1 MSDTDSGTTTGGDE
15 LPPGFGVVQARPKRK
30 TEKTL
35 LPTDYKPGKFSIIC
49 GRGKGSYTAAGN
61 AAFRA
66 LVKNNLQR
74 YHDAPGRL
82 EKSFIVSE
90 VLNMIRESCPVGA
103 FVKCEKGRWYDL
115 DDTVC
120 REKVGSL
127 FRDFLHTEYKSSSK
141 AKHAKKLAEKAQ
153 GKMLHDDIQPKEVT
167 EVAAKAGQQLPVP
180 TQTQK
185 HGETSK
191 QVIAESAT
199 VVAPQTRQVNAVL
212 QNQQFPVPAPR
223 PLQRPNQVTTA
234 TTGGAPQIRQY
245 QPQQLPIIQAPQS
258 FPTHNN
264 SQQQTLAC
272 NSSKDICTSPI
283 RQLFPTRKQRNGQ
296 RFTTLMT

>member
-1 MSDTDSGTTTGGDE
+1 
-15 LPPGFGVVQARPKRK
+15 
-30 TEKTL
+30 
-35 LPTDYKPGKFSIIC
+35 
-49 GRGKGSYTAAGN
+49 
-61 AAFRA
+61 
-66 LVKNNLQR
+66 
-74 YHDAPGRL
+74 
-82 EKSFIVSE
+82 
-90 VLNMIRESCPVGA
+90 
-103 FVKCEKGRWYDL
+103 
-115 DDTVC
+115 
-120 REKVGSL
+120 
-127 FRDFLHTEYKSSSK
+127 
-141 AKHAKKLAEKAQ
+141 
-153 GKMLHDDIQPKEVT
+153 MLHDDIQPKEVT

-258 FPTHNN
+258 FPTAQQLTTANAGL
-264 SQQQTLAC
+264 QQQQRHLHKSNPSVVSNAEAEERPTFYDIDDL
-272 NSSKDICTSPI
+272 SLSK
-283 RQLFPTRKQRNGQ
+283 LE
-296 RFTTLMT
+296 